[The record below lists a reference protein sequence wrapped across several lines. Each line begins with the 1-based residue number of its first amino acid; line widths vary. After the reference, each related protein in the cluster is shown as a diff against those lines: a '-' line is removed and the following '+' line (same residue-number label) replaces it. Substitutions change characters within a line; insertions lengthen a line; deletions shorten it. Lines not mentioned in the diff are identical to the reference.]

1 MLAGFNLE
9 LYRRLAAR
17 FPKLVLQA
25 SGGVRGL
32 DDVAGARAA
41 GAGGA
46 ILGRALLE
54 GRFALAEALA
64 C

>member
-1 MLAGFNLE
+1 MLSGFNFE
-9 LYRRLAAR
+9 LYRGLSAR
-17 FPKLVLQA
+17 FPRLQFQA
-25 SGGVRGL
+25 SGGARSVA
-32 DDVAGARAA
+32 DVAGARSA
-41 GAGGA
+41 GARGA